1 MPDTNPRILLARRP
15 TGAPV
20 PDDFRLEEAPIPDL
34 AEGEALVRHRF
45 LSLDPYQRGRMDDA
59 KSYAKPVPLGGV
71 MECQA
76 VGEVAA
82 SRDPSLKEGD
92 WVPRR
97 LRLADLLRPPRC
109 GADPPRRKE
118 APPSTALGVLGMP
131 GLTAWVGLEDI
142 GQPQPG
148 ETLVVSAASGAVGQ
162 VVGQLA
168 RIRGARAVGIA
179 GGAAKC
185 AFVKEELGFDAA
197 IDHRGDLNAGLDAAC
212 PDGVDVYYENVGGA
226 VQAAVFPRLNDFG
239 RMVMCG
245 MVAQYNTTSGAAATA
260 RRRVRTSARRP
271 QALRIQGF
279 IVSDTGWKRYA
290 AFRARCSATSPPAG
304 CAGRR
309 MWCRASPMRRRPS
322 SACWRVATSAS
333 WSLPST
339 DAADAALA
347 ARLAGHR
354 VLLCYGLFGDVMAA
368 LRPSGSTT
376 CPGSSAG

>member
-20 PDDFRLEEAPIPDL
+20 PDDFRFEEASLPDL
-34 AEGEALVRHRF
+34 AEGEVLVRHRF

-92 WVPRR
+92 WVLGGFGWQTFSARPAAALIR
-97 LRLADLLRPPRC
+97 L
-109 GADPPRRKE
+109 DPKE

-142 GQPQPG
+142 GQPQSG

-168 RIRGARAVGIA
+168 KIRGARAVGIA

-185 AFVKEELGFDAA
+185 AFVKDELGFDAA
-197 IDHRGDLNAGLDAAC
+197 VDHRGDLAAGLDAAC

-245 MVAQYNTTSGAAATA
+245 MVAQYNTTSGAAATGA
-260 RRRVRTSARRP
+260 PPGPNLGPVVRKR
-271 QALRIQGF
+271 LRIQGF
-279 IVSDTGWKRYA
+279 IVSDTGWGRYA
-290 AFRARCSATSPPAG
+290 AFRAEMLGHIA
-304 CAGRR
+304 AGR
-309 MWCRASPMRRRPS
+309 MRWKEDVVQGLAKAPQAFIGLLEGRNFGKL
-322 SACWRVATSAS
+322 VI
-333 WSLPST
+333 
-339 DAADAALA
+339 AL
-347 ARLAGHR
+347 
-354 VLLCYGLFGDVMAA
+354 D
-368 LRPSGSTT
+368 
-376 CPGSSAG
+376 